1 MNLKYKILWIENE
14 EDWVDS
20 IEDQIQEY
28 LDNLGFEFKK
38 KLISKEDQEIDYN
51 SWDLILMDLNLAS
64 QPNGAELISKIR
76 NQGVYTDVV
85 FYSSSGIDELRTK
98 GREKELD
105 GVYYSS
111 RDVNLFIKKV
121 KAVIDTTIKKVQD
134 LNNLRGLVMAE
145 VSELDSRMASLIK
158 KYFILE
164 FGISLV

>member
-76 NQGVYTDVV
+76 NQGVK
-85 FYSSSGIDELRTK
+85 DERKRKRT
-98 GREKELD
+98 
-105 GVYYSS
+105 
-111 RDVNLFIKKV
+111 
-121 KAVIDTTIKKVQD
+121 
-134 LNNLRGLVMAE
+134 
-145 VSELDSRMASLIK
+145 
-158 KYFILE
+158 
-164 FGISLV
+164 